1 MERMAEKDAFHEVP
15 FTDGNRRDL
24 IPLKKGLGD
33 EQAGDDDIAALG
45 LKAQHMAP
53 FFRRHGLEPF
63 DMTAQGFIRNAM
75 AFDFF
80 RIVDGQLPWRPAS
93 SASHRRR

>member
-45 LKAQHMAP
+45 LKPGTWRRSSGVMAWS
-53 FFRRHGLEPF
+53 RS
-63 DMTAQGFIRNAM
+63 I
-75 AFDFF
+75 
-80 RIVDGQLPWRPAS
+80 
-93 SASHRRR
+93 